1 MKDKN
6 GVTRDRIPENGTAVV
21 TVRCVQCAELID
33 LGPFTARELD
43 TLSMLADMMV
53 SSTICNGCIGRL
65 ADDVPS
71 GRPEL
76 VDLAVYCEDCHFI
89 GSVIP
94 RDPADLPT
102 CAYGDTPIFVTPDEA
117 EEIRDRLHEEGYL

>member
-1 MKDKN
+1 M
-6 GVTRDRIPENGTAVV
+6 RDRIPENGTAVV
-21 TVRCVQCAELID
+21 TVRCVQCADLID
-33 LGPFTARELD
+33 CGPFTASQMANLGAYF
-43 TLSMLADMMV
+43 ADMML
-53 SSTICNGCIGRL
+53 SSTICNGCIGR
-65 ADDVPS
+65 AMAEPTSPS

-102 CAYGDTPIFVTPDEA
+102 CAYGDTPIFVTPAEA
-117 EEIRDRLHEEGYL
+117 EEIRDRLHQEGYL